1 MKMRKMLI
9 AAIVGLLLV
18 SGGYADS
25 YVYSFNALTNG
36 ETSTSAAI
44 PVSGWL
50 DRVEVSQSSTVTST
64 VTVATFDGTTAME
77 KFVYLASLTDTT
89 KIVRPR
95 VVGTGITGT
104 DLAAA
109 AASHVAGTGTNSV
122 VSTVL
127 VAPYERMLI
136 GGNTKIQVVN
146 TSCNGATG
154 GTNDVKV
161 VIYYERLSK

>member
-1 MKMRKMLI
+1 MRKMLI
-9 AAIVGLLLV
+9 AAILGLLLV

-25 YVYSFNALTNG
+25 YVYSFDGLTNG

-50 DRVEVSQSSTVTST
+50 DRVEVSQSATVTST
-64 VTVATFDGTTAME
+64 VTVATFDSTTEMD

-89 KIVRPR
+89 KVVRPR
-95 VVGTGITGT
+95 VVGTGTTGT
-104 DLAAA
+104 DLTYA
-109 AASHVAGTGTNSV
+109 HQAGLANTTNLV
-122 VSTVL
+122 GQVL
-127 VAPYERMLI
+127 VVPYERMMI
-136 GGNTKIQVVN
+136 GGNTKIKVVN
-146 TSCNGATG
+146 TSCNASSG

>member
-1 MKMRKMLI
+1 MKMRKMII

-18 SGGYADS
+18 SGSYADS

-50 DRVEVSQSSTVTST
+50 DRIEVSQSATVTST

-77 KFVYLASLTDTT
+77 KFAYLASLTDAT

-95 VVGTGITGT
+95 VVGTGTTGT
-104 DLAAA
+104 TLTYA
-109 AASHVAGTGTNSV
+109 HQPGLENTTNLV
-122 VSTVL
+122 GQVL